1 MIKSRMI
8 RWAGHVACMG
18 TIIKTYKNMTGTPD
32 WKRPLGRPK
41 LRWRII
47 LFICN
52 LGMNLK
58 VTGTEDGN

>member
-1 MIKSRMI
+1 
-8 RWAGHVACMG
+8 MG